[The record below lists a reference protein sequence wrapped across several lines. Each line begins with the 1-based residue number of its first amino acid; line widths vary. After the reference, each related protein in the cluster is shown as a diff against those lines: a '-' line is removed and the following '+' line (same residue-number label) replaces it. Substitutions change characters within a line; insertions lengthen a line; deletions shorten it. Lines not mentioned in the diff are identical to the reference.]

1 MEDKCVKK
9 TLRII
14 GIMIAA
20 LACIFLLTFR
30 NELKTITHIEKVN
43 NYPFYKMDYAGDY
56 GLDELLENGV
66 SSDAELAQFAT
77 KKLLKGIPIK
87 INVPNLG
94 CTTFNVETK
103 DHDHLFAR
111 NFDLTKDPTM
121 IVKTHPKNGYKSISM
136 VNPGIIG
143 IKDGNISKLS
153 KKVMLLVAPYIP
165 LDGINEKGVSIAV
178 LRLPDKPT
186 NQKTNKTDI
195 TTTIAIRMV
204 LDRASSVNQAVKL
217 LSKYDMHSS
226 ANTAYHFQIADQ
238 KGNSAVV
245 EYVDNHLKIL
255 SSKKQPQV
263 ATNFYLSPGA
273 HYMKG
278 NGQDR
283 YVVVKNRLKSK
294 DNTLSTSQAMS
305 LLQDVHMEKN
315 SKNKMETQWS
325 TVYNLDQKTMELVI
339 GHNPKNK
346 YTYQVN

>member
-87 INVPNLG
+87 IKVPNLG

-103 DHDHLFAR
+103 AGDHLFAR
-111 NFDLTKDPTM
+111 NFDLTKDPIM
-121 IVKTHPKNGYKSISM
+121 VVKTHPKNGYKSISM

-143 IKDGNISKLS
+143 VKDGNIAKLS

-165 LDGINEKGVSIAV
+165 LDGMNEKGVSIAV

-186 NQKTNKTDI
+186 NQQTNKTDI

-204 LDRASSVNQAVKL
+204 LDRASSVNKAIKL
-217 LSKYDMHSS
+217 LEKYDMHSS
-226 ANTAYHFQIADQ
+226 ANTAYHFQIADKQ
-238 KGNSAVV
+238 GHSAVV

-273 HYMKG
+273 QYMEG

-283 YVVVKNRLKSK
+283 YAKVKNQLKQK
-294 DNTLSTSQAMS
+294 DNTLSTTQAMS
-305 LLQDVHMEKN
+305 LLQEVHMEKN
-315 SKNKMETQWS
+315 AKNQMETQWS
-325 TVYNLDQKTMELVI
+325 SVYNLDQKTMTLVI
-339 GHNPKNK
+339 GHNLKNK
-346 YTYQVN
+346 YTYQLK